1 MSNLRE
7 LRRRIKSVKSIKH
20 ITSAMQKI
28 SASRL
33 MRAKKRFH
41 NAKPYAEVVLE
52 MLSSVIAECGGVSEH
67 PLLEANPGKRTLL
80 LVISADKGLCG
91 AFNSSLLRKVDNFIK
106 EKSTHGGGVSLVCF
120 GKKAVDHFKREKQK
134 LLLEYQN
141 TPVFPKFPYVS
152 KIADELIERYIKK
165 EFSNVFVAY
174 NKFVSSYKQV
184 AEITKL
190 FPLEVPKVKEQA
202 SNYIYE
208 PSAPVIFGELLS
220 ARVRAFIWSAILE
233 SSLGEHSARMIM
245 MEQASVNAGR
255 MIDTLVLVSNKLRQS
270 IITKELTEI
279 VGTSEAL
286 K

>member
-33 MRAKKRFH
+33 MRAKKRFL
-41 NAKPYAEVVLE
+41 NAKPYAEVILE
-52 MLSSVIAECGGVSEH
+52 MLSSVMAECSGVSVH
-67 PLLEANPGKRTLL
+67 PLLETNPGNQSLL
-80 LVISADKGLCG
+80 FIISADKGLCG
-91 AFNSSLLRKVDNFIK
+91 AFNSSLLRKVDNFLE
-106 EKSTHGGGVSLVCF
+106 EKNTQGAAVSLVCF
-120 GKKAVDHFKREKQK
+120 GKKAVDHFKRNKQK
-134 LLLEYQN
+134 VLLEFQN
-141 TPVFPKFPYVS
+141 TPVFPKFPYIS
-152 KIADELIERYIKK
+152 TIANELIERYTKK
-165 EFSNVFVAY
+165 EFTDVYVAY
-174 NKFVSSYKQV
+174 NKFISSYKQV
-184 AEITKL
+184 SAITKL
-190 FPLEVPKVKEQA
+190 LPLDVPKTSQQA

-208 PSAPVIFGELLS
+208 PSAQVFFGELLS
-220 ARVRAFIWSAILE
+220 ARVRAFIWSVILE
-233 SSLGEHSARMIM
+233 SSIGEHSARMIM

-255 MIDTLVLVSNKLRQS
+255 MIDTLVLDSNKLRQS

>member
-33 MRAKKRFH
+33 MRAKKRFL
-41 NAKPYAEVVLE
+41 NAKPYAGVILE
-52 MLSSVIAECGGVSEH
+52 MLSSVMAECGDVSVH
-67 PLLEANPGKRTLL
+67 SLLETNTGNQYLL
-80 LVISADKGLCG
+80 FVISADKGLCG
-91 AFNSSLLRKVDNFIK
+91 AFNSSLLRKVDNFLK
-106 EKSTHGGGVSLVCF
+106 EKNTQGGEVSLVCF
-120 GKKAVDHFKREKQK
+120 GKKAVDHFKRNKQK

-141 TPVFPKFPYVS
+141 TPVFPKFPYIS
-152 KIADELIERYIKK
+152 TIADELIERYTKK
-165 EFSNVFVAY
+165 EFAGVYVAY
-174 NKFVSSYKQV
+174 NKFISSYKQV
-184 AEITKL
+184 SAITKL
-190 FPLEVPKVKEQA
+190 LPLDVPKASLQA

-208 PSAPVIFGELLS
+208 PSAQVLFGELLS
-220 ARVRAFIWSAILE
+220 ARVRAFIWSVILE
-233 SSLGEHSARMIM
+233 SSIGEHSARMIM
-245 MEQASVNAGR
+245 MEQASVNASR
-255 MIDTLVLVSNKLRQS
+255 MIDTLVLDSNKLRQS